1 MTQASDLAGD
11 ARRIIDANRYLT
23 LASADAD
30 GRPWATPV
38 WFAPDGYTTFVWCR
52 DRMPGIPVTSPAAPN
67 VGIVIFDST
76 VPVGGRQ
83 AVYVEALAEQVPA
96 ADLEPAIATYS
107 HRSKSHGAGP
117 WRVADVIGSASHRLY
132 RAEASAHYLL
142 VRNDARIPVD
152 PNAT

>member
-1 MTQASDLAGD
+1 MTQASDLAGM

-23 LASADAD
+23 LATADAD

-38 WFAPDGYTTFVWCR
+38 WFAPDGYTTFVWASR
-52 DRMPGIPVTSPAAPN
+52 PDARHSRNIAGRPN

-76 VPVGGRQ
+76 VPVGGAQ

-107 HRSKSHGAGP
+107 HRSESDGASP
-117 WRVADVIGSASHRLY
+117 WRVADVVGSASHRLY
-132 RAEASAHYLL
+132 RAGASTHYLL
-142 VRNDARIPVD
+142 IGNDARIPVD
-152 PNAT
+152 PNTT